1 MSSKPP
7 KRPDKKSDIYE
18 PLRQLLSGQRDFA
31 AFGIAM
37 TRVEMQAIQQEE
49 ALIIESYKRD
59 AIRTNIERIR
69 REMHR
74 ATVRLTLY
82 EIDKRYPAMTTDR
95 FHIPTVSF
103 LTNLAIFVPSALGS
117 IYLASEPEL
126 ANNRIAILVYIITAL
141 SAIGFPLILIYY
153 NLFDQVEKLYEKEIE
168 PIIEEA
174 LNAVDDEESAS
185 SLIHEYYQKVK
196 AYHEAN
202 AGTRIF
208 TTPKATL
215 ASIEQQSTELMRLMG
230 SLGLTEDD
238 FDKLTNDIKTAVA
251 STAKTSEDQHDATDS
266 LTTLPRPHTGS
277 VIPVEP
283 EEVKIGD
290 KKLG

>member
-69 REMHR
+69 SEMHR
-74 ATVRLTLY
+74 TTVRLTLD

-126 ANNRIAILVYIITAL
+126 ANNRIAILAYIITAL
-141 SAIGFPLILIYY
+141 SVIGFPLILIYY

-215 ASIEQQSTELMRLMG
+215 ASIEQQRTELKRLME

-251 STAKTSEDQHDATDS
+251 STAKTSEDPHDATDS
-266 LTTLPRPHTGS
+266 LTALLPPHAER